1 MDQIEKRYN
10 SNPMNSPS
18 YVEYNLV
25 LEALMKQ
32 LRNFSIKDKQDQQSA
47 IINNHINLNQIQEEK
62 NCLIMHENKR
72 KTMDE
77 NLNLIIKKRQ
87 APLRGSAW
95 KHENPLV
102 EMSSLGNLE

>member
-1 MDQIEKRYN
+1 MDQAEKMYN

-32 LRNFSIKDKQDQQSA
+32 LRNFSIKDKQDQQST

-72 KTMDE
+72 KMMDE
-77 NLNLIIKKRQ
+77 NLNLMIKK
-87 APLRGSAW
+87 
-95 KHENPLV
+95 
-102 EMSSLGNLE
+102 M